1 MCIHINLLNEQC
13 SCIHVCLSACTLY
26 FCTPLPPTNSRS
38 LLYPP
43 IHAPSLLTQTHLPS
57 VSQEQ
62 GIGNGIPNANF
73 FGSKILQPSTQRHQV
88 HLVHLVY
95 LVHQVH
101 DGSRGTPGPKHVDRV
116 CTLSRGNPCS
126 FITHQSRAICPS
138 ALHPLSSDPDSSA
151 GQVLTR
157 WARN

>member
-43 IHAPSLLTQTHLPS
+43 IHAPSLLTQTHLPLCNTGTRYW
-57 VSQEQ
+57 VSNTQCQ
-62 GIGNGIPNANF
+62 CFGAN
-73 FGSKILQPSTQRHQV
+73 S
-88 HLVHLVY
+88 Y
-95 LVHQVH
+95 NLVHQVH
-101 DGSRGTPGPKHVDRV
+101 HGMRGTPGPKHVDRV
-116 CTLSRGNPCS
+116 CSVLSAEAIPAPS
-126 FITHQSRAICPS
+126 LLTKAELSAHLQWRAICPS

-151 GQVLTR
+151 GQGPTR